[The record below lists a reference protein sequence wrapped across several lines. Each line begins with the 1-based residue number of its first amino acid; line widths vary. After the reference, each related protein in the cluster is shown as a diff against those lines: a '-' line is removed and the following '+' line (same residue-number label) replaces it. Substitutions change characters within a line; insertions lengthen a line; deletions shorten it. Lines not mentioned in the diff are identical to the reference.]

1 MSFRTVVISNQSKL
15 NYKNRFL
22 VVKQDNDEKYIHLS
36 EIDTIIVDSIAVSIS
51 SYLLKELSDSKIN
64 IIFCDE
70 KHNPFG
76 ELSSYYSSHNTSKKI
91 QKQINWSKENKDLIW
106 QSIIKNKIINQALML
121 HKIKSD
127 KYELLLSYIEDVLAS
142 DKTNREGHAAKVY
155 FNELFG
161 KDFVRNDS
169 DNINAALNYGYAIL
183 LSTINKEV
191 ISNGYLTQI
200 GIHHKNE
207 FNEFNLS
214 CDLMEPFRIIIDN
227 FVYFNQDRELNT
239 QYKLDI
245 INIFNNRYNYENKN
259 YVLKDIIKMYV
270 KNTLESIEKPEN
282 YKELKQKA
290 EKRHKN
296 YPSLCRDYIYGQPW
310 FQKSWMCDSGISG
323 MMEMLD
329 SLYDKL
335 LNVSASEKLN
345 MESIVFLLNYLDVN
359 ARSYDHIFLKMKKRL
374 LLGLILLKKRR
385 KLIFTRVVLL
395 LRI

>member
-51 SYLLKELSDSKIN
+51 SYLLKELSDNKIN

-76 ELSSYYSSHNTSKKI
+76 ELSSYYSSHNSSKKI
-91 QKQINWSKENKDLIW
+91 QKQINWSKENKDLMW
-106 QSIIKNKIINQALML
+106 QNIIKNKIINQALML

-183 LSTINKEV
+183 LSTVNKEV
-191 ISNGYLTQI
+191 TSNGYLTQI

-245 INIFNNRYNYENKN
+245 INIFNNRYIYENKN

-270 KNTLESIEKPEN
+270 KNTLESIDNPKN
-282 YKELKQKA
+282 YKE
-290 EKRHKN
+290 
-296 YPSLCRDYIYGQPW
+296 
-310 FQKSWMCDSGISG
+310 F
-323 MMEMLD
+323 
-329 SLYDKL
+329 
-335 LNVSASEKLN
+335 NVYE
-345 MESIVFLLNYLDVN
+345 
-359 ARSYDHIFLKMKKRL
+359 
-374 LLGLILLKKRR
+374 G
-385 KLIFTRVVLL
+385 
-395 LRI
+395 

>member
-51 SYLLKELSDSKIN
+51 SYLLKELSDNKIN

-70 KHNPFG
+70 RHNPFG
-76 ELSSYYSSHNTSKKI
+76 ELSSYYSSHNSSKKI
-91 QKQINWSKENKDLIW
+91 QKQINWTKENKDLIW

-121 HKIKSD
+121 NKIKSK
-127 KYELLLSYIEDVLAS
+127 KYELLLSYIEDVLSS

-161 KDFVRNDS
+161 KNFVRNDT

-227 FVYFNQDRELNT
+227 FVYFNQERELNT

-282 YKELKQKA
+282 YKEF
-290 EKRHKN
+290 
-296 YPSLCRDYIYGQPW
+296 SIYEG
-310 FQKSWMCDSGISG
+310 
-323 MMEMLD
+323 
-329 SLYDKL
+329 
-335 LNVSASEKLN
+335 
-345 MESIVFLLNYLDVN
+345 
-359 ARSYDHIFLKMKKRL
+359 
-374 LLGLILLKKRR
+374 
-385 KLIFTRVVLL
+385 
-395 LRI
+395 